1 MADVTVYSTG
11 WCPFCDRA
19 KALLKARS
27 IPFDDI
33 NLDDDPTFR
42 TKLQELTGRS
52 TVPQIFI
59 GDEPIGGFQELRALD
74 ASGRLRELIAA

>member
-1 MADVTVYSTG
+1 MPDVTVYCTT

-19 KALLKARS
+19 KALLEQRGVPYTS
-27 IPFDDI
+27 V

-42 TKLQELTGRS
+42 QRLVEISGRY

-59 GDEPIGGFQELRALD
+59 GEQGIGGFQELRALD
-74 ASGRLRELIAA
+74 RSGALDELLAA